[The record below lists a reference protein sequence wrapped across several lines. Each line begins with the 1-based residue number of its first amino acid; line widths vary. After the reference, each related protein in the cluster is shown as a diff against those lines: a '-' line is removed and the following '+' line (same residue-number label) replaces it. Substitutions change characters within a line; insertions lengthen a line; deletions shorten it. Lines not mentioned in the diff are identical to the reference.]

1 MRLTDHEIDSIKTAV
16 HHFDPEAQIFIF
28 GSRAHDNAAG
38 GDIDLL
44 IESKTIQFDNRI
56 SILAAIKKMIGEQKI
71 DLLVSKGIDSDI
83 DPFIQS
89 IRKEMK
95 QL

>member
-1 MRLTDHEIDSIKTAV
+1 MIPNV
-16 HHFDPEAQIFIF
+16 
-28 GSRAHDNAAG
+28 N
-38 GDIDLL
+38 LL

>member
-16 HHFDPEAQIFIF
+16 HQLDPRARIFIF

-56 SILAAIKKMIGEQKI
+56 SILAAIKKIIGEQKI
-71 DLLVSKGIDSDI
+71 DLLVSKEIDNDI